1 MPQTTSER
9 HTSPSI
15 SVLPPKG
22 GDFLL
27 HGIHFR
33 HRGLVKVNLEGKEEP
48 QVQHRSRRRIHCRQ
62 TPEHREILIS
72 LQTNQPQCGWTYL
85 WSTRIDYL
93 LKTLTKHSADTA
105 MPCPYRPCTC
115 RGEPAC
121 SPNENTHCCVSRT
134 PSATL
139 APLCERGAVFYAC
152 SPTASKM

>member
-105 MPCPYRPCTC
+105 CRVPTDRAPVGANRRVRPMKTPTAAFLELPPL
-115 RGEPAC
+115 R
-121 SPNENTHCCVSRT
+121 SPLFV
-134 PSATL
+134 
-139 APLCERGAVFYAC
+139 ERGAVFYAC